1 VVLRVAYPNE
11 RARDRILAAGLPK
24 PLGTRLMH
32 GR

>member
-1 VVLRVAYPNE
+1 VEYPVE

-24 PLGTRLMH
+24 PLGNRLLI